1 MTRARK
7 QRGSVGQK
15 VLHEKLIDEQGG
27 ITELIIWQ
35 VPESAQYP
43 EGIRYRCAYIPSG
56 QAKPAVLYDLHR
68 GKSHHKHYLGTEQ
81 PYRFRSV
88 EQLIYDFRT
97 DVSRVKR
104 EKGGPPS

>member
-1 MTRARK
+1 MTRARRR
-7 QRGSVGQK
+7 RGSVGKK

-43 EGIRYRCAYIPSG
+43 EGIKYRCAYIPSR
-56 QAKPAVLYDLHR
+56 QAEPAVPYDLHR
-68 GKSHHKHYLGTEQ
+68 GKSHHRRYLGTGQ

-88 EQLIYDFRT
+88 EQLIHDFRT
-97 DVSRVKR
+97 DVSRVKQ
-104 EKGGPPS
+104 EKGGSSS